1 MEMTERRIGLMR
13 RSAVTLCAV
22 IMMGMCLASVAE
34 AELKIGVVDLQ
45 KAMELSEA
53 GQKAK
58 AAFQKKVDKVQQDLK
73 TKQDELS
80 KLKDELDRQSVLLSE
95 EARVEKQSSYQL
107 GLKDFKRLYE
117 DAQEEL
123 RREDAKLSE
132 KIIKD
137 LQEVIDEYGEKEKY
151 DLILEKTQSGLIH
164 RNPQLDITN
173 KIILMYDESKKG
185 K

>member
-1 MEMTERRIGLMR
+1 MR
-13 RSAVTLCAV
+13 RQGIMLLSIILVGSLIVTASA
-22 IMMGMCLASVAE
+22 

-58 AAFQKKVDKVQQDLK
+58 TMFQKKVDRVQQDLK
-73 TKQDELS
+73 TKQDELAL
-80 KLKDELDRQSVLLSE
+80 LKEDLDRQSVLLSD
-95 EARVEKQSSYQL
+95 EARMEKQSSYQL

-132 KIIKD
+132 KILKD
-137 LQEVIDEYGEKEKY
+137 LQAVIEDYGEKQNY
-151 DLILEKTQSGLIH
+151 DLIMEKTQSGLLH
-164 RNPQLDITN
+164 RNSSLDITSA
-173 KIILMYDESKKG
+173 IILLYDDSKKG
-185 K
+185 Q

>member
-1 MEMTERRIGLMR
+1 MR
-13 RSAVTLCAV
+13 RHGIMLLTVILMGAWIGTVSA
-22 IMMGMCLASVAE
+22 

-58 AAFQKKVDKVQQDLK
+58 TLFQKKVDQVQSDLK
-73 TKQDELS
+73 AKQDELAL
-80 KLKDELDRQSVLLSE
+80 LKEEIDRQSVLLSD
-95 EARVEKQSSYQL
+95 EARMEKQSSYQS

-123 RREDAKLSE
+123 RMEDAKLSE
-132 KIIKD
+132 KILKE
-137 LQEVIDEYGEKEKY
+137 LQEVIEEYGAKEKF
-151 DLILEKTQSGLIH
+151 DLIMEKTQSGLLH
-164 RNPQLDITN
+164 RDMSLDITS
-173 KIILMYDESKKG
+173 KIILLYDESKKG

>member
-1 MEMTERRIGLMR
+1 MR
-13 RSAVTLCAV
+13 RPAVMLFAV
-22 IMMGMCLASVAE
+22 IVMGTFIASAAQ

-45 KAMELSEA
+45 RAMELSEA

-73 TKQDELS
+73 AKQDELS
-80 KLKDELDRQSVLLSE
+80 KLKDELDRQSVLLSD
-95 EARVEKQSSYQL
+95 EARLEKQSSYQL

-132 KIIKD
+132 KILKD
-137 LQEVIDEYGEKEKY
+137 LQEVIDAYGEKEKY
-151 DLILEKTQSGLIH
+151 DLIMEKTQSGLIH
-164 RNPQLDITN
+164 RNADLDITN
-173 KIILMYDESKKG
+173 KIILLYDESKKG

>member
-1 MEMTERRIGLMR
+1 MR
-13 RSAVTLCAV
+13 RQGIMLLAIILAGSWITTASAV
-22 IMMGMCLASVAE
+22 
-34 AELKIGVVDLQ
+34 ELKIGVVDLQ

-58 AAFQKKVDKVQQDLK
+58 TMFQKKVDRVQQDLK
-73 TKQDELS
+73 SKQDELAL
-80 KLKDELDRQSVLLSE
+80 LKEELDRQSVLLSD
-95 EARVEKQSSYQL
+95 EARMEKQSSYQL

-132 KIIKD
+132 KILKD
-137 LQEVIDEYGEKEKY
+137 LQAVIEEYGEKQKY
-151 DLILEKTQSGLIH
+151 DLIMEKTQSGLLH
-164 RNPQLDITN
+164 RNSKLDITSA
-173 KIILMYDESKKG
+173 IILLYDDSKKG

>member
-1 MEMTERRIGLMR
+1 MSRQGIMLLSIILVGSFIATA
-13 RSAVTLCAV
+13 SA
-22 IMMGMCLASVAE
+22 

-58 AAFQKKVDKVQQDLK
+58 TMFQKKVDRVQQDLK
-73 TKQDELS
+73 AKQDELAL
-80 KLKDELDRQSVLLSE
+80 LKEDLDRQSVLLSD
-95 EARVEKQSSYQL
+95 EARMEKQSSYQL

-132 KIIKD
+132 KILKN
-137 LQEVIDEYGEKEKY
+137 LQEVIEDYGEKQNY
-151 DLILEKTQSGLIH
+151 DLIMEKTQSGLLH
-164 RNPQLDITN
+164 RNSNLDITSA
-173 KIILMYDESKKG
+173 IILLYDDSKKG
-185 K
+185 Q

>member
-1 MEMTERRIGLMR
+1 MR
-13 RSAVTLCAV
+13 RLWILPLAVF
-22 IMMGMCLASVAE
+22 MMGSLIASGAGAE
-34 AELKIGVVDLQ
+34 MKIGVVDLQ
-45 KAMELSEA
+45 KAMELSEE

-58 AAFQKKVDKVQQDLK
+58 AVFQKKVERVQADLK
-73 TKQDELS
+73 AKQDELTM
-80 KLKDELDRQSVLLSE
+80 LKEEIDRQSMLLSE

-132 KIIKD
+132 KILKE
-137 LQEVIDEYGEKEKY
+137 LQTIIEEYGEKQKY
-151 DLILEKTQSGLIH
+151 DLILEKTQSGLMH
-164 RNPQLDITN
+164 RNSNLDITS
-173 KIILMYDESKKG
+173 KIILLYDDSKKG

>member
-1 MEMTERRIGLMR
+1 MR
-13 RSAVTLCAV
+13 RQGIMLLTIILVGSLIGTASAAD
-22 IMMGMCLASVAE
+22 
-34 AELKIGVVDLQ
+34 LKIGVVDLQ

-58 AAFQKKVDKVQQDLK
+58 ALFQKKVDQVQLDLK
-73 TKQDELS
+73 TKQDELAL
-80 KLKDELDRQSVLLSE
+80 LKEEIDRQSVLLSD
-95 EARVEKQSSYQL
+95 EARMEKQSSYQI

-132 KIIKD
+132 KILKD
-137 LQEVIDEYGEKEKY
+137 LQAVIEEYGDKEKF
-151 DLILEKTQSGLIH
+151 DLIMEKTQSGLLH
-164 RNPQLDITN
+164 RNSSLDITS
-173 KIILMYDESKKG
+173 KIILLYDDSKKG

>member
-1 MEMTERRIGLMR
+1 MGRRGILLLAGLVLV
-13 RSAVTLCAV
+13 SWAGSGYA
-22 IMMGMCLASVAE
+22 

-58 AAFQKKVDKVQQDLK
+58 GVFQKKVDQVQKDLK
-73 TKQDELS
+73 AKQDQLAA
-80 KLKDELDRQSVLLSE
+80 LKDEIDRQGSLLSE
-95 EARVEKQSSYQL
+95 EARLEKQSSYQA

-123 RREDAKLSE
+123 RQEDAKLSE
-132 KIIKD
+132 KILKD
-137 LQEVIDEYGEKEKY
+137 LQAIIEEFGEKNGY
-151 DLILEKTQSGLIH
+151 DLIMEKTQSGLLH
-164 RNPQLDITN
+164 RNAALDVTT
-173 KIILMYDESKKG
+173 KVILLYDESKKG

>member
-1 MEMTERRIGLMR
+1 MIRRQKVLLLVVLMVGFWIASGAAAEGLK
-13 RSAVTLCAV
+13 V
-22 IMMGMCLASVAE
+22 
-34 AELKIGVVDLQ
+34 GVVDLQ
-45 KAMELSEA
+45 KAMALSEA

-58 AAFQKKVDKVQQDLK
+58 ALFQKKVDRVQKDLK
-73 TKQDELS
+73 AKQDELAL
-80 KLKDELDRQSVLLSE
+80 LKDELDRQGMLLSE
-95 EARVEKQSSYQL
+95 EARMEKQSSYQL

-132 KIIKD
+132 KILKE
-137 LQEVIDEYGEKEKY
+137 LQAVIDDYGEKEHY

-164 RNPQLDITN
+164 RNMDLDITS
-173 KIILMYDESKKG
+173 KIILLYDESKKG

>member
-1 MEMTERRIGLMR
+1 MR
-13 RSAVTLCAV
+13 RQGVMLLTIILVGSLIATASA
-22 IMMGMCLASVAE
+22 

-58 AAFQKKVDKVQQDLK
+58 AMFQKKIDRVQQDLK
-73 TKQDELS
+73 AKQDQLAL
-80 KLKDELDRQSVLLSE
+80 LKEELDRQSVMLSD
-95 EARVEKQSSYQL
+95 EARMEKQSSYQL

-132 KIIKD
+132 KILKD
-137 LQEVIDEYGEKEKY
+137 LEAVIEDYGQKQKY
-151 DLILEKTQSGLIH
+151 DLIMEKTQSGLMY
-164 RNPQLDITN
+164 RNSNLDITS
-173 KIILMYDESKKG
+173 KIILLYDDSKKG
-185 K
+185 Q